1 MLELLSVLRE
11 GNRVVKV
18 PQSGFEKHRLGR
30 MLCHP
35 GWQAEG
41 DGEARGGQRL
51 VPGTTVASPLGLGRA

>member
-1 MLELLSVLRE
+1 MLELLSVLKE
-11 GNRVVKV
+11 GNRVAKA
-18 PQSGFEKHRLGR
+18 PQSGFEKHRWGR
-30 MLCHP
+30 TLRHP